1 MPEVRLAFVDLET
14 TGLSPTVDRVTE
26 IGVITVDGGRASEW
40 TTLVNPGVRVSE
52 GSRFFNGIDSNA
64 LADAPRFKDIAA
76 ELFIRLEGRLF
87 IAHNARFDHAF
98 LKAEFKRVG
107 LEFYPRVLCSVML
120 SRKLYSMFAR
130 HDLDS
135 LMERHGLTAAV
146 RHRALPDAQL
156 IWQFWEVLHREHP
169 QEAIETAIDGLLAG
183 PVLPEHLDPALID
196 RLPEG
201 GGIYVLHGA
210 DAAALHVGKASNLR
224 LHLQNYFR
232 LDRTSAKA
240 LAISHRITNITW
252 RVTLGALGAQLQH
265 AALSNALLPARKAH
279 AGKGVCSW
287 QIVPDASPGIE
298 LISLSD
304 RTAVRIG
311 PSFGIFNSELKARN
325 ALQRIAIDHCLCYSL
340 LGIPDSDGKPCRAC
354 SVNDSRGV
362 CTRTKNRLRHLTR
375 AIAALKPIQL
385 PAWPYAGPIGVRERA
400 DLHIIDDWRYLGTAN
415 SEDDV
420 YSVLQTRAAD
430 FDEVV
435 FALLAKRLPRLSH
448 KQIIQ
453 LPGHERTR
461 SV

>member
-1 MPEVRLAFVDLET
+1 M
-14 TGLSPTVDRVTE
+14 
-26 IGVITVDGGRASEW
+26 
-40 TTLVNPGVRVSE
+40 
-52 GSRFFNGIDSNA
+52 
-64 LADAPRFKDIAA
+64 
-76 ELFIRLEGRLF
+76 
-87 IAHNARFDHAF
+87 
-98 LKAEFKRVG
+98 
-107 LEFYPRVLCSVML
+107 
-120 SRKLYSMFAR
+120 
-130 HDLDS
+130 
-135 LMERHGLTAAV
+135 
-146 RHRALPDAQL
+146 
-156 IWQFWEVLHREHP
+156 
-169 QEAIETAIDGLLAG
+169 
-183 PVLPEHLDPALID
+183 DPALID
-196 RLPEG
+196 RLPEAG
-201 GGIYVLHGA
+201 GVYVLHGA
-210 DAAALHVGKASNLR
+210 DDAALHVGKASNLR
-224 LHLQNYFR
+224 LHVQNYFR

-287 QIVPDASPGIE
+287 RIVPDASPGIE

-325 ALQRIAIDHCLCYSL
+325 ALQRIAIDHGLCYSL
-340 LGIPDSDGKPCRAC
+340 LGIPDSDDKPCRAC

-375 AIAALKPIQL
+375 AIAALKPMQL

-430 FDEVV
+430 FDEDV